1 MNADERQALL
11 PMVSVARDVL
21 ADLDEDEVPPRVM
34 RVAKS
39 AARRLPPP
47 LEQSLI
53 DYIVDDAA
61 FRATVE
67 TAWVEGG
74 ASNGVVE
81 AFLDDPDSAGPML
94 VAASIAADADRRG
107 RDVERLE
114 ALVQQLEAKQEQA
127 KARLADVRDRARRQA
142 SDAKASAKRAR
153 LGLESSLAQARAD
166 EAAANEALDVASERI
181 TMLEAEVEDL
191 NVRLK
196 RLSERETK
204 RHVPTAAPTSQASI
218 PAGAPLDIA
227 RWLDVAERTLR
238 PFRETSAGFEPDA
251 HGARLDLPPGVAPD
265 RPESVEALA
274 GMPVE
279 TVILDGYNIASA
291 LGVDDF
297 AGAEGR
303 ERTLRVARKLHRYI
317 SGSTIVMFDAV
328 GIEGRESYVSD
339 LGIAV
344 RFTRDVSADDAI
356 VHLLDS
362 GVSGAV
368 VITNDRELRERIATR
383 GALALWSDALVVW
396 SKT

>member
-21 ADLDEDEVPPRVM
+21 ADLDEDDVPPRVM

-53 DYIVDDAA
+53 DYIVDDAP
-61 FRATVE
+61 FRATVD
-67 TAWVEGG
+67 TAWAEGG
-74 ASNGVVE
+74 ASDSVVE
-81 AFLDDPDSAGPML
+81 AFLEDPDQAAPML
-94 VAASIAADADRRG
+94 AAASVAADADRRE

-114 ALVQQLEAKQEQA
+114 AMVQQLEAKQEQA
-127 KARLADVRDRARRQA
+127 KDRLAAVRDHAQRQA
-142 SDAKASAKRAR
+142 TDAKASAKRAR

-166 EAAANEALDVASERI
+166 DAAANEALGVARDQIS
-181 TMLEAEVEDL
+181 MLEAEVEDL
-191 NVRLK
+191 KVRLK

-204 RHVPTAAPTSQASI
+204 RHVPTATQTTQTSI
-218 PAGAPLDIA
+218 PAGEPLDIA

-238 PFRETSAGFEPDA
+238 PYRETSTGLEPNA
-251 HGARLDLPPGVAPD
+251 SGGGLLLPPGVAPD

-279 TVILDGYNIASA
+279 AVILDGYNIASV

-328 GIEGRESYVSD
+328 GIEGRESYIAD
-339 LGIAV
+339 LGIEV

-356 VHLLDS
+356 VNLLGS
-362 GVSGAV
+362 GISGAV
-368 VITNDRELRERIATR
+368 VITNDRELRERIAMR
-383 GALALWSDALVVW
+383 GALALWSDALVAW